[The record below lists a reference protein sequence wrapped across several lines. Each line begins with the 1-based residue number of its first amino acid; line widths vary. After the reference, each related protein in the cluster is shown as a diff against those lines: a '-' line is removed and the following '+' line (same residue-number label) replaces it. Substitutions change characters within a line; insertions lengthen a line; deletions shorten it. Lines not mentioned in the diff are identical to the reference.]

1 MKKYL
6 FFVIMTCLTTLVA
19 SCVDIHLGRGGHK
32 LAPSDSLVDKVY
44 ELTAFDQLEMDIVAN
59 VKWIQG
65 DANDYRV
72 VLRCPENY
80 VDLFNIRVDNG
91 ELKLD
96 FAERNVSIEAGNTKL
111 LVYAPK
117 LCKLENKG
125 VAGFKADSVTVERID
140 IENEGVGNMK
150 LTQLK
155 AQHVEAECSGVGG
168 IDLSGTVDEAKLE
181 CSGVGS
187 VNASDLKAA
196 AVKAEVSG
204 VGNISCWATERI
216 YGEVSGVGSLSYR
229 GTPKDKQ
236 LRRTGVGKISSAE

>member
-6 FFVIMTCLTTLVA
+6 FIVITTCLAMLAT
-19 SCVDIHLGRGGHK
+19 SCVDIHLGRGGKK

-44 ELTAFDQLEMDIVAN
+44 DMTAFDQLEMDIVAN

-80 VDLFNIRVDNG
+80 VDLFNIRVDDG

-111 LVYAPK
+111 LVYAPTLRK
-117 LCKLENKG
+117 VENKG
-125 VAGFKADSVTVERID
+125 VAAFKADSATVERIE

-150 LTQLK
+150 LSQLK
-155 AQHVEAECSGVGG
+155 AQHVDAECSGVGG
-168 IDLSGTVDEAKLE
+168 IELSGTADEAKLD

-187 VNASDLKAA
+187 INASGLQAT

-204 VGNISCWATERI
+204 VGNVSCWATERI
-216 YGEVSGVGSLSYR
+216 NGEVSGVGSLSYR